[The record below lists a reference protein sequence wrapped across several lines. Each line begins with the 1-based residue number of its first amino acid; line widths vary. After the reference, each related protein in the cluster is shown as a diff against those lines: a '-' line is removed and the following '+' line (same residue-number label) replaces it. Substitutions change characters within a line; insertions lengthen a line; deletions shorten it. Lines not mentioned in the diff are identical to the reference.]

1 MMNDMLD
8 PDARQ
13 AIYQRA
19 RIQHSNQWFQA
30 DAEDFCTR
38 KQVDPASGRYL
49 PGAYIHEET

>member
-1 MMNDMLD
+1 MNDMLD